1 MTIVTKDLR
10 RLHAESRTEQQNLTA
25 QYALRVDLV
34 VKRTRLD
41 NEIETTKA
49 PERQMERL
57 EQMHSYIVEHSRKF
71 SFTEED
77 FHNARSSKFGRRTTH
92 LLLQWLQQLE
102 WPTSPEEVTPPIGI
116 TWVELTVNFML
127 CSQSSVPVQPHQEEQ
142 GFTIRTNTFRNIIMH
157 VQVLVNKEII
167 PKLTPVKVKSL
178 YQLGAKVLKQGLPL
192 RPKLPLQDETLEILQ
207 KYFREHGQNG
217 KACFTAMPH
226 IPLMDPVVTTDLDE
240 TSEFTQKDRQKLYR
254 ERRQQMKDEN
264 TNLEL
269 AAGDD

>member
-1 MTIVTKDLR
+1 MHSLVCQTRNVMILHKLPNWDLLRRLHHLYWRCDYALPHLKIKAHQNITTQTADEVIHILGNRAADEAAKQAAKHQMTIVTKDLR

-142 GFTIRTNTFRNIIMH
+142 GFTIRTNTIRNIIMH
-157 VQVLVNKEII
+157 VQFLVNKEII

-178 YQLGAKVLKQGLPL
+178 
-192 RPKLPLQDETLEILQ
+192 INW
-207 KYFREHGQNG
+207 GQR
-217 KACFTAMPH
+217 C
-226 IPLMDPVVTTDLDE
+226 
-240 TSEFTQKDRQKLYR
+240 
-254 ERRQQMKDEN
+254 
-264 TNLEL
+264 
-269 AAGDD
+269 